1 MDFGALPPE
10 ITSALIHS
18 GPGAGS
24 LIEASVVWQRLGTE
38 LEEIAHLYAS
48 VVSSLTQA
56 WEGPSSVAM
65 DQAAEPYLSWLR
77 TTAQQCRQLSSS
89 THAAAAAFNSTLSAV
104 VPPAYV
110 GANRVRMAQLLAT
123 NWFGVNLAAIAAT
136 EDEYEGMWANNSAA
150 MYRYEAA
157 SAQAL
162 ELPQFSS
169 PPAVASPTAA
179 AAQASAV
186 TAAAAAGTPAAS
198 TWNIFAP
205 GSNTI
210 GTGLAGLLNV
220 FSGSAGSSFGTLLNS
235 NLVTTGIINGIVGSG
250 FPIDLLSLTALTN
263 VAQGFQAVGSG
274 VVQGLAEGEAA
285 LGAPEAAGLTSAL
298 SAAGSARAATA
309 AVGVGV
315 SMGKLTM
322 PPAVVGLLRAS
333 QAPVQLASA
342 VSPLPLGEFG
352 LPAIPMPPFMM
363 PPPVKA
369 GKRKRE
375 GRDYDDIEYGLELKG
390 TFMTRPPSAG

>member
-1 MDFGALPPE
+1 
-10 ITSALIHS
+10 
-18 GPGAGS
+18 
-24 LIEASVVWQRLGTE
+24 
-38 LEEIAHLYAS
+38 
-48 VVSSLTQA
+48 
-56 WEGPSSVAM
+56 M
-65 DQAAEPYLSWLR
+65 DQAAEPYLSWFR
-77 TTAQQCRQLSSS
+77 TTGQQCRQLSSS
-89 THAAAAAFNSTLSAV
+89 THAAAAAFNSALCAV
-104 VPPAYV
+104 VPPAFV
-110 GANRVRMAQLLAT
+110 SANRVRVAQLLAT

-136 EDEYEGMWANNSAA
+136 EDEYERMWANNSAA

-169 PPAVASPTAA
+169 PPAVASATAA

-186 TAAAAAGTPAAS
+186 PAAAAAGTPAAS
-198 TWNIFAP
+198 TFWNIFAP
-205 GSNTI
+205 GSNTM

-220 FSGSAGSSFGTLLNS
+220 FSGSTGSSFGTLLNS
-235 NLVTTGIINGIVGSG
+235 NLVTTGIINGTVGSG
-250 FPIDLLSLTALTN
+250 FPINLLSYIALTN
-263 VAQGFQAVGSG
+263 VAQGFQNIGGDVA
-274 VVQGLAEGEAA
+274 QGLAEGESV
-285 LGAPEAAGLTSAL
+285 LGGGLGSLGGLGSGL
-298 SAAGSARAATA
+298 SAEPTA

-322 PPAVVGLLRAS
+322 PPAVVGLLPAS

-342 VSPLPLGEFG
+342 ASPLPVGEFG

>member
-24 LIEASVVWQRLGTE
+24 LIEASGAWQRLGTE
-38 LEEIAHLYAS
+38 LEEIAPIYAS

-56 WEGPSSVAM
+56 WEGPSSTAM
-65 DQAAEPYLSWLR
+65 DQAAEPYLSWVR
-77 TTAQQCRQLSSS
+77 TTAQQCQQLSSS
-89 THAAAAAFNSTLSAV
+89 AHAAAAAFNANLNAV

-110 GANRVRMAQLLAT
+110 GANRARLAQLLAT
-123 NWFGVNLAAIAAT
+123 NWFGSNLAAIAAT

-157 SAQAL
+157 STQAL
-162 ELPQFSS
+162 VLPQFSL
-169 PPAVASPTAA
+169 PPAIANPTAA
-179 AAQASAV
+179 ATQASAV
-186 TAAAAAGTPAAS
+186 PAAAASPAQPALGDLLTNLLSTPLGFDPNVG
-198 TWNIFAP
+198 WF
-205 GSNTI
+205 
-210 GTGLAGLLNV
+210 GLANTYANK
-220 FSGSAGSSFGTLLNS
+220 FIAG
-235 NLVTTGIINGIVGSG
+235 G
-250 FPIDLLSLTALTN
+250 FPINLLSYIAQVN
-263 VAQGFQAVGSG
+263 IAQGFQNVGG
-274 VVQGLAEGEAA
+274 DVAQGLAEGEAG
-285 LGAPEAAGLTSAL
+285 LGAPEAVGLSSAL
-298 SAAGSARAATA
+298 SAARAPMA

-322 PPAVVGLLRAS
+322 PPAVVGMLRAS

-342 VSPLPLGEFG
+342 VSPLPVGEFG